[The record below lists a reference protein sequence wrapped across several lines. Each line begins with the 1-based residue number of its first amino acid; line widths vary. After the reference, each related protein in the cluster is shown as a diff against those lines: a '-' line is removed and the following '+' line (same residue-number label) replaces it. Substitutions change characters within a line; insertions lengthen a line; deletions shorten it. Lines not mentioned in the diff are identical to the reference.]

1 MKSLSPVLNLLI
13 VLLAAAIIVVASVA
27 LVRLARHAA
36 MGRSANGVY
45 NVRNFGAMGNAVH
58 PDAAAINRAISACSG
73 YGGGTVLIPPGKYLC
88 GTVLLKSNVTLHL
101 QKGAEIFGS
110 PHLTDYAKVDPFVD
124 GDGQSFGYCL
134 IGAAGA
140 RNIGITGHGT
150 VNGDGVGFNGD
161 RPFLV
166 RLADCRGVTVRNVRL
181 TQSAAWG
188 LNLYH
193 CRTVLVSHVTI
204 YNHANYNNDG
214 IDIDSSE
221 LVRIVHCNINSED
234 DCICFKTTTRA
245 PCCHIRVRDCRL
257 SSLCAAVKFGSE
269 SRGTFSDIHVRDCH
283 AYDTRLG
290 GIKILCMDGGHIHN
304 VRFDNFSMRNV
315 DMPIFIR
322 LGARLGTFHPGQ
334 KPEKPGSISNIVI
347 RNVTATACNQGH
359 LLFPTGI
366 FITGIPQDKIGSVVL
381 DNVQMTLTGGAAA
394 SDAHVHVPEVISE
407 FPDFYL
413 FSKYLPAYGMFAR
426 HVRNLRLNH
435 VDFHLELPDG
445 RPAIVCQDVSHVV
458 WNQAPAPVFQTIP
471 PAAHQ

>member
-1 MKSLSPVLNLLI
+1 MKSTASWLNALI
-13 VLLAAAIIVVASVA
+13 IILAAAILLAGIVA
-27 LVRLARHAA
+27 LTRLTGAPGAINHI
-36 MGRSANGVY
+36 Y
-45 NVRNFGAMGNAVH
+45 NVRRYGATGNAIRLDS
-58 PDAAAINRAISACSG
+58 PAINQAIAACAG
-73 YGGGTVLIPPGKYLC
+73 HGGGAVLVPPGKYLC
-88 GTVLLKSNVTLHL
+88 GTILLKSNVTLHL

-110 PHLTDYAKVDPFVD
+110 PRIGDYTKVAPFVD

-134 IGAAGA
+134 IGADKA
-140 RNIGITGHGT
+140 RNIAITGRGT
-150 VNGDGVGFNGD
+150 INGDGVGFNGD
-161 RPFLV
+161 RPFLI
-166 RLADCRGVTVRNVRL
+166 RFADCQGITVRGCLL

-193 CRTVLVSHVTI
+193 CRTVLISHVHI

-221 LVRIVHCNINSED
+221 LVRIRHCDINSED

-245 PCCHIRVRDCRL
+245 PCRHIRVRDCRL

-269 SRGTFSDIHVRDCH
+269 SRGTFSDIHVTNCH

-334 KPEKPGSISNIVI
+334 QPLKPGSITNIVI
-347 RNVTATACNQGH
+347 RNVTATACNEGH

-366 FITGIPQDKIGSVVL
+366 FITGIPGDQIGSVVL
-381 DNVQMTLTGGAAA
+381 DNVHITLTGGAAA
-394 SDAHVHVPEVISE
+394 SDEYIRVPEDITE

-413 FSKYLPAYGMFAR
+413 FSRYLPAYGIFAR
-426 HVRNLRLNH
+426 HVNDLRLNN
-435 VDFHLELPDG
+435 VGFSLAMPDG
-445 RPAIVCQDVSHVV
+445 RPPVVCEDVPRIIWHNS
-458 WNQAPAPVFQTIP
+458 PAPTFLKRSGTG
-471 PAAHQ
+471 AE